1 MVISPYLTRPLRTLE
16 DALRDCGRSAADV
29 GLAEP
34 TTGRSAAAHHNRGEV
49 LAQLLLSPTAGHGHS
64 GTSAIETDARSHREP
79 APSRRRA
86 A

>member
-29 GLAEP
+29 GLAEAA
-34 TTGRSAAAHHNRGEV
+34 TGRPAAAHHNRGEV
-49 LAQLLLSPTAGHGHS
+49 LAQLLLSPSAGHGDS
-64 GTSAIETDARSHREP
+64 GTSAVESDARCHSEP